1 MKVNLDPDDM
11 IIIKKRELTKN
22 GSLQGTFDH
31 EYAMPVKDFIDSIGK
46 ILSKRGW
53 ISEPSND

>member
-1 MKVNLDPDDM
+1 MKANLDPDDM